1 MEETVFF
8 NLGNAI
14 ASNFDTKE
22 LERTAQIEHM
32 KRNGLSRL
40 VIVTDPNKPEEEHIL
55 FDLSDKKLSAENATA
70 FKVTK
75 IIEKDKPE
83 G

>member
-22 LERTAQIEHM
+22 LARTAQIEQSKDL
-32 KRNGLSRL
+32 KRRGL
-40 VIVTDPNKPEEEHIL
+40 VIATDLDSGEHFL
-55 FDLSDKKLSAENATA
+55 FYADDVKGADPTTKEFKLHDKL
-70 FKVTK
+70 
-75 IIEKDKPE
+75 
-83 G
+83 